1 MILQHDSRL
10 LDRNII
16 SITLINENIIYTWFT
31 VNLFGM

>member
-1 MILQHDSRL
+1 MILQHDSCL